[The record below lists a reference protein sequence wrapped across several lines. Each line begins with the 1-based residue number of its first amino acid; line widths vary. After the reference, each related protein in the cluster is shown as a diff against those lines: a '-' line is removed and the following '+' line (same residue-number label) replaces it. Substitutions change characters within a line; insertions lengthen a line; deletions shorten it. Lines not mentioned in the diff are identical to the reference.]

1 MKCMY
6 CGAQLTGDD
15 YCPNCSADVGIYKKI
30 IMTSNYYYNQGLS
43 KASVRDLSGS
53 IEDLNKSL
61 RYNKM
66 NIQARNLL
74 GLVYFEVGETV
85 SALSE
90 WVISRNFQSEN
101 NDAERYLN
109 AIQKNPSKLEAINQ
123 TLKKYNQ
130 ALLYCRQNSRDL
142 ALIQLKKVLS
152 LNPKLVKGHQLIA
165 LLYIQEEKYELARK
179 SLQAA
184 FEIDA
189 GNTQTL
195 RYMKEI
201 SAEKKGGVK
210 EKKSEKKSDLI
221 AYKSGNE
228 TIIQPTH
235 FKDNSAVSTI
245 VNIIIGVAIGACVTG
260 FLIVPGVRHAA
271 QAEAKAAES
280 EANDTIATK
289 NQAIESLQNQL
300 DDLMGQVDSAADE
313 TKETQAKIAAYE
325 QLINAY
331 VAFVASD
338 VTGAGDALSHVNA
351 QYLSGAAKVA
361 YESINATVNEQYIQ
375 TAYNDGRSAYNQQNY
390 TEAAEKLQRVIDVD
404 EKYGDGYALYYL
416 AQAYRN
422 LGENEKAA
430 EYYRKMVELYPG
442 TERAATSQRYL
453 DTMDLPQGGEQT
465 PESDAGGAGETPD
478 VQE

>member
-123 TLKKYNQ
+123 TIKKYNQ

-165 LLYIQEEKYELARK
+165 LLYIQE
-179 SLQAA
+179 
-184 FEIDA
+184 
-189 GNTQTL
+189 
-195 RYMKEI
+195 
-201 SAEKKGGVK
+201 
-210 EKKSEKKSDLI
+210 
-221 AYKSGNE
+221 
-228 TIIQPTH
+228 
-235 FKDNSAVSTI
+235 
-245 VNIIIGVAIGACVTG
+245 IG
-260 FLIVPGVRHAA
+260 R
-271 QAEAKAAES
+271 
-280 EANDTIATK
+280 
-289 NQAIESLQNQL
+289 
-300 DDLMGQVDSAADE
+300 
-313 TKETQAKIAAYE
+313 
-325 QLINAY
+325 
-331 VAFVASD
+331 ASCRER
-338 VTGAGDALSHVNA
+338 VF
-351 QYLSGAAKVA
+351 
-361 YESINATVNEQYIQ
+361 ITV
-375 TAYNDGRSAYNQQNY
+375 
-390 TEAAEKLQRVIDVD
+390 
-404 EKYGDGYALYYL
+404 
-416 AQAYRN
+416 
-422 LGENEKAA
+422 
-430 EYYRKMVELYPG
+430 
-442 TERAATSQRYL
+442 
-453 DTMDLPQGGEQT
+453 
-465 PESDAGGAGETPD
+465 
-478 VQE
+478 